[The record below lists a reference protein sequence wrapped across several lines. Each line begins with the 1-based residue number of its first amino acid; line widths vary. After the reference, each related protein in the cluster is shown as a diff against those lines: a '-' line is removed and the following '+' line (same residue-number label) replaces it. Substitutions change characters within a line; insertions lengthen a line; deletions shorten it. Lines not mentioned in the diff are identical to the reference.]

1 MNTDAAH
8 DKASL
13 AHNRLDRKRR
23 RNILFVAALISFITG
38 FDTSVVNIALPSIRD
53 YYNVPLTTIQWVV
66 MSYLLM
72 TSSLL
77 LTYGRM
83 GDMYGT
89 RKICIT
95 GFIIFTSG
103 SIMCSFS
110 PAIAFLFFS
119 RMFQAA
125 GAGMLMAMGP
135 AIITEVTPANERGK
149 ALSIIAVAVSVALTT
164 GPVIGGTLVSA
175 FGWRS
180 VFFVSFPVGIIGTLW
195 SRRVIPV
202 AERREVPPFDI
213 KGAVIIFVALVA
225 ILLSINLTSRYGW
238 SNPYILLGLAGGLF
252 FIALFVWVERHT
264 EHPMMDIDLFYN
276 RLFSMSNISAMLN
289 YMAQYTVILMMPFY
303 LQQLKQLSPSNAGYV
318 LIPMPLMTLLVAPA
332 SGSLS
337 DHVDIRYIS
346 SAGMAIAS
354 VGLVMLSNLGIDSG
368 GIQIAIALATVGLGI
383 GIFHAPN
390 NSAIMGSVPDG
401 RRGTASGVLATMR
414 NIGMVLGVAISGAVF
429 DGRMNYL
436 KRYLAETG
444 LSGTQLE
451 IEAFTGA
458 LHTAFMAA
466 AALAGAAVITSL
478 MRGSS
483 IKAVPTKG
491 PKAG

>member
-1 MNTDAAH
+1 
-8 DKASL
+8 
-13 AHNRLDRKRR
+13 
-23 RNILFVAALISFITG
+23 
-38 FDTSVVNIALPSIRD
+38 
-53 YYNVPLTTIQWVV
+53 
-66 MSYLLM
+66 
-72 TSSLL
+72 
-77 LTYGRM
+77 
-83 GDMYGT
+83 
-89 RKICIT
+89 
-95 GFIIFTSG
+95 
-103 SIMCSFS
+103 
-110 PAIAFLFFS
+110 
-119 RMFQAA
+119 
-125 GAGMLMAMGP
+125 
-135 AIITEVTPANERGK
+135 
-149 ALSIIAVAVSVALTT
+149 
-164 GPVIGGTLVSA
+164 
-175 FGWRS
+175 
-180 VFFVSFPVGIIGTLW
+180 
-195 SRRVIPV
+195 
-202 AERREVPPFDI
+202 
-213 KGAVIIFVALVA
+213 
-225 ILLSINLTSRYGW
+225 
-238 SNPYILLGLAGGLF
+238 
-252 FIALFVWVERHT
+252 
-264 EHPMMDIDLFYN
+264 
-276 RLFSMSNISAMLN
+276 
-289 YMAQYTVILMMPFY
+289 
-303 LQQLKQLSPSNAGYV
+303 
-318 LIPMPLMTLLVAPA
+318 
-332 SGSLS
+332 
-337 DHVDIRYIS
+337 VDIRYIS